1 MFLISTNLKKNRLNR
16 LENWVKQT
24 NNIIK
29 KQIEKKY
36 SKLL

>member
-1 MFLISTNLKKNRLNR
+1 MFLISTKLKKNRLNR